1 MKRNEVFI
9 IVGSILAALVL
20 SKDRALSSIFKK
32 PSVPFMPLENKTINF
47 MENFPK
53 LKTYE
58 QFFPVIPNVQL
69 YNIRDIEEKEKD
81 SRLNYLQNEL
91 NQVQNYTQQ
100 QESQI
105 VKNLRSPEFDR
116 IAPKNWGGIN
126 LLEKFEKTF
135 KHMKQVWSGEKG
147 PLSSV
152 SIFPDF
158 NLRLTEENWR
168 IINAQA
174 KYEEA
179 EKIVQTNI
187 GKANEYAI
195 RQQGDIDNINT
206 EYQTRFGNLSRYG

>member
-126 LLEKFEKTF
+126 LLEKFDREANRN
-135 KHMKQVWSGEKG
+135 
-147 PLSSV
+147 V
-152 SIFPDF
+152 SLFPDF
-158 NLRLTEENWR
+158 RLFYSRENR
-168 IINAQA
+168 NIILDQA
-174 KYEEA
+174 KKE
-179 EKIVQTNI
+179 ISQLNI
-187 GKANEYAI
+187 EQNIARATEYSN
-195 RQQGDIDNINT
+195 RQQTDIDSINE
-206 EYQTRFGNLSRYG
+206 EYQTRFGGLLRYG